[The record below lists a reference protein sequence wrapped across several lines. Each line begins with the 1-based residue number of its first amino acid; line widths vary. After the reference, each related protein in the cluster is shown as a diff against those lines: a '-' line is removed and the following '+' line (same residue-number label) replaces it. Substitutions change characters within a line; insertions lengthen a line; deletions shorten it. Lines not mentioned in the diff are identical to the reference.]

1 MIIADAGLGTINSVV
16 LTVEY
21 LKHQNIKVQG
31 IILNN
36 YTGGIMQEDNIKMIE
51 DLTDIPVIA
60 LVKSNDKDI
69 DIDAKFLASL
79 YL

>member
-1 MIIADAGLGTINSVV
+1 MVLCKKIIS
-16 LTVEY
+16 
-21 LKHQNIKVQG
+21 
-31 IILNN
+31 
-36 YTGGIMQEDNIKMIE
+36 KMIE

-60 LVKSNDKDI
+60 LVKPNDKDI